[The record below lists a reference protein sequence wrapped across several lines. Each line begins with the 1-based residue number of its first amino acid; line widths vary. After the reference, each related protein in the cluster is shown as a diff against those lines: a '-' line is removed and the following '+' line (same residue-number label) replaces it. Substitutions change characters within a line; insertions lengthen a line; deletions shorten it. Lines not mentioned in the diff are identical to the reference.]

1 MGWTFTLV
9 DGLHQS
15 GQRQQSAGSI
25 AGNKILPVCG
35 ITTYHPFLVSFR
47 LLELRKR
54 RAGDHVKHMEC
65 GSVQRM
71 PSNVKPSTQRK
82 MVMRDAVHE
91 KAELTSLT

>member
-1 MGWTFTLV
+1 M

-65 GSVQRM
+65 GRIRM
-71 PSNVKPSTQRK
+71 ITPKAILYIQSK
-82 MVMRDAVHE
+82 MAMQDAVHE